1 MGKKYHLLPA
11 KTETYSLKFRL
22 RERAIGA
29 TTFEVKNPKSRV
41 VVAAACLGIFS
52 ASVVVAC
59 GSDDSVIDALPGV
72 DAGADGSV
80 IGDGASSRDASAS
93 DGGPCASCPGGY
105 TCGTF
110 NGIQACQSAAGI
122 PLFNHVF
129 LAMME
134 NLSYSTL
141 DDAINQDA
149 SATANLR
156 MVRDTYASGDD
167 YHGAHSGGKAVHPS
181 LPNYISI
188 TSGDPQGV
196 SCDCQ
201 PLPEA
206 GACGTFSCTLA
217 TGSCGCNQ
225 AVPNVADQIETAG
238 RTWKAYGEDMGTP
251 CNLVDNGNYAVRHVP
266 FLYYDSVRENAARC
280 TSHIVD
286 FTNFATDLSASG
298 TAPDF
303 LYVAPNLI
311 DDGHNPQNPAD
322 HSTNIAEVDTFLG
335 TFVPA
340 VTSSNAY
347 KNGGLLIIVWDEDN
361 SNGIFSNDDPIP
373 IFVMSPYAKKGFVSH
388 VTADHASLLA
398 TIEDGLHL
406 PRLGQAMTAT
416 PLVDYFK

>member
-1 MGKKYHLLPA
+1 M
-11 KTETYSLKFRL
+11 
-22 RERAIGA
+22 I
-29 TTFEVKNPKSRV
+29 
-41 VVAAACLGIFS
+41 VAA
-52 ASVVVAC
+52 C
-59 GSDDSVIDALPGV
+59 GGGDDSTSALPVV
-72 DAGADGSV
+72 DGGSGADGG
-80 IGDGASSRDASAS
+80 GDGSLANGDGSSPGEAGA
-93 DGGPCASCPGGY
+93 CASCPTGY
-105 TCGTF
+105 SCGTF
-110 NGIQACQSAAGI
+110 NGIQACASPAGI
-122 PLFNHVF
+122 PLFDHVF

-149 SATANLR
+149 SATANLH

-167 YHGAHSGGKAVHPS
+167 YHGAHSGGQAVHPS

-196 SCDCQ
+196 ACDCQ
-201 PLPEA
+201 PIPEA
-206 GACGTFSCTLA
+206 GTCGTFSCTLV
-217 TGSCGCNQ
+217 TGDCACNQ
-225 AVPNVADQIETAG
+225 AVPNVADQIETATK
-238 RTWKAYGEDMGTP
+238 TWKAYGEDMGTP
-251 CNLVDNGNYAVRHVP
+251 CNLTDQGNYAVRHVP
-266 FLYYDSVRENAARC
+266 FLYYDAVRENAARC

-286 FTNFATDLSASG
+286 FTNFATDLAGTSA
-298 TAPDF
+298 PNF

-322 HSTNIAEVDTFLG
+322 HSTNIADVDTFLG

-340 VTSSNAY
+340 VTASNAY

-373 IFVMSPYAKKGFVSH
+373 IFVLSPYAKKGFVSH

-398 TIEDGLHL
+398 TIEDGLGL
-406 PRLGQAMTAT
+406 PRLGQAATAQ